1 MTITDPTELGTI
13 LGVWGHPDDEA
24 YLAAAVMAVA
34 ADAGQRVVCVTLTR
48 GELGT
53 PDPVAWPPDK
63 LAAERT
69 REMEACM
76 RTIGVREHHWFD
88 YPDGGC
94 ADVDPEAAI
103 GRLVDLVTE
112 VAPDTMLTFAP
123 DGATGHGDHI
133 AACTWTTA
141 AFERAAPAGA
151 RLLYATKTPEW
162 NREFFSLVDPADVMM
177 VEGMQPEEMARED
190 LALYFRAEGD
200 LLERKLAAL
209 ACQASQTGP
218 FIAAYGEAMY
228 RQLIAEEFFRSP

>member
-1 MTITDPTELGTI
+1 MTITDPTEVGTI

-69 REMEACM
+69 KEMEACM

-103 GRLVDLVTE
+103 
-112 VAPDTMLTFAP
+112 
-123 DGATGHGDHI
+123 
-133 AACTWTTA
+133 
-141 AFERAAPAGA
+141 AAPGGARDRGGAGHHADLRSRRRDGPWGPHRRVRVDDGSVRAGRATRA

-162 NREFFSLVDPADVMM
+162 NREFFSLIDPADVMM

-190 LALYFRAEGD
+190 LALYFRAEGA

-218 FIAAYGEAMY
+218 FIDAYGEAMY